1 MRRENQTTLNE
12 FQSDSGL
19 CAQSGRLGSLAPRV
33 CLTAYCGAVNSEC
46 REGGRSGPV
55 RTDEGGNYIRKRKE
69 RAVGELN
76 ARDPREDAEVSRREE
91 KDAEPELC
99 LCDSSEEL
107 AVYAP
112 HLLQQMGFE
121 HSRGG
126 GGWVG
131 GGAEDNLLLV
141 EQWCERWM
149 APELAI
155 IDEWCGPH

>member
-1 MRRENQTTLNE
+1 M
-12 FQSDSGL
+12 
-19 CAQSGRLGSLAPRV
+19 
-33 CLTAYCGAVNSEC
+33 
-46 REGGRSGPV
+46 

-121 HSRGG
+121 RSRGG
-126 GGWVG
+126 GGWRVG
-131 GGAEDNLLLV
+131 GGLKTTYYLWSSGASAGWPLSS
-141 EQWCERWM
+141 
-149 APELAI
+149 P
-155 IDEWCGPH
+155 